1 MFTDKLGV
9 KHKIQNRNAQANH
22 RHIHWVSKL
31 NHIRSYYLV
40 NIRNFVEEAI
50 CDTQSLSYNLPWSV
64 FIYAVV
70 LDDKFGIPIGSKV
83 ALSVIQH
90 ESSFAVVKDRDETFA
105 GDHDFKRDKVVA
117 SVIN

>member
-40 NIRNFVEEAI
+40 NIRNLVEAAR
-50 CDTQSLSYNLPWSV
+50 CDTKSV
-64 FIYAVV
+64 SHMLLWDVAIYYVC
-70 LDDKFGIPIGSKV
+70 LDDKAGI
-83 ALSVIQH
+83 
-90 ESSFAVVKDRDETFA
+90 
-105 GDHDFKRDKVVA
+105 
-117 SVIN
+117 